1 MGKPT
6 TNKTMTTLACTMA
19 GFSIGVFCVL
29 ITMAVTS

>member
-29 ITMAVTS
+29 FTMAVTS

>member
-1 MGKPT
+1 MIPQSHI
-6 TNKTMTTLACTMA
+6 TLACTVA

>member
-1 MGKPT
+1 MGFHTQIKV
-6 TNKTMTTLACTMA
+6 ACTLA